1 MKITKWIVFLLAASM
16 MFTMFGCGDEEE
28 INEFEVLVEYL
39 EGTDG
44 GYVNNLGTW
53 IMTEGSVNLADYLV
67 LDLRSGTDFAATPNP
82 IDGAVNTTLS
92 GMFDEAAGSD
102 KPILVTCYSGQT
114 ASFAHTLLRLK
125 GYEAYTMKFGMS
137 MHDESLDV
145 WTANTSDQYADDLV
159 FTESPALPEFDY
171 PELSTGFDTAEEILD
186 ARIDAAIAAWG
197 EGLLIVAGDV
207 IATPSAYNIM
217 NYWGDGDVNGVLD
230 YIEHG
235 HIDGA
240 YRLPPTTLTT
250 DGNLSA
256 FDPAGSN
263 IFYCYT
269 GQTAA
274 ASIAYLTVIGYD
286 VKSIKFGF
294 NAMYWSELPG
304 HKWGSCPACD
314 G

>member
-1 MKITKWIVFLLAASM
+1 MKITKVIVLLLTVSM
-16 MFTMFGCGDEEE
+16 MFFMFGCGDETEE
-28 INEFEVLVEYL
+28 VNEFEVLVEYL
-39 EGTDG
+39 EGDDG

-53 IMTEGSVNLADYLV
+53 IMTESSVNTDDYLI
-67 LDLRSGTDFAATPNP
+67 LDLRSATDYAAMH
-82 IDGAVNTTLS
+82 IDGAVNVTLAT
-92 GMFDEAAGSD
+92 MFDEAANTT
-102 KPILVTCYSGQT
+102 KPILTTCYSGQT

-125 GYEAYTMKFGMS
+125 GYEAFTMKFGMS
-137 MHDESLDV
+137 MHDASLDK
-145 WTANTSDQYADDLV
+145 WSSNTSDAYADDLV
-159 FTESPALPEFDY
+159 TTASAALPEFDY

-197 EGLLIVAGDV
+197 DGLLILAGDV
-207 IATPSAYNIM
+207 IGNTPDYNIM
-217 NYWGDGDVNGVLD
+217 NYWSETD
-230 YIEHG
+230 YLGHG
-235 HIDGA
+235 HINGA
-240 YRLPPTTLTT
+240 YQLTPATLKM

-304 HKWGSCPACD
+304 HKWGNCPNC
-314 G
+314 GG